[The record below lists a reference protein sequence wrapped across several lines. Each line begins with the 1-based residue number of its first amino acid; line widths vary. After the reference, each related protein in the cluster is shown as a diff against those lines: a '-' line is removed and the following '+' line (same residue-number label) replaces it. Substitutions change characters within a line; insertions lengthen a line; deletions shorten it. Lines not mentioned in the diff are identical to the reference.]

1 MQKILTNISDK
12 FIVYMSTVNTYRLT
26 KWEADMTKDQLKLR
40 SMILTALFA
49 AVIGVLAQL
58 TIPLPL
64 VPITGQTLAIGLA
77 ATILGAR
84 YGTLS
89 VILYLVIGSAGVPVF
104 AEFSAGISKL
114 VGPTGGFLVG
124 FIPAAFLMGIYM
136 EKRGFNFKNALV
148 ANIIGMIITLVF
160 GTVWLKI
167 SASLTWTAAFASGFT
182 PFLIV
187 GIIKAALASWIGIT
201 IRQRLISARLLISEQ
216 KNLNQS
222 I

>member
-1 MQKILTNISDK
+1 
-12 FIVYMSTVNTYRLT
+12 
-26 KWEADMTKDQLKLR
+26 MTKEQLKLR
-40 SMILTALFA
+40 TMIMTALFA
-49 AVIGVLAQL
+49 AIIGVLAQL

-77 ATILGAR
+77 ATILGSR

-89 VILYLVIGSAGVPVF
+89 VILYLIIGSAGVPVF

-124 FIPAAFLMGIYM
+124 FIPAAFLIGWYM
-136 EKRGFNFKNALV
+136 EKTGFSFKNALI
-148 ANIIGMIITLVF
+148 ANIMGMVVTLAF

-167 SASLTWTAAFASGFT
+167 SADLSWKIAFASGFT

-187 GIIKAALASWIGIT
+187 GVIKAALASWIGIIT
-201 IRQRLISARLLISEQ
+201 RNRLISARLLYPIQ
-216 KNLNQS
+216 KNLDHS